1 VHRSANGKP
10 LLFPNDP
17 AIVGIA
23 SDVQLD
29 TNLPAVHLDDIAAIA
44 ELLLRSAMPL
54 ADVLARA

>member
-10 LLFPNDP
+10 LLFPNDS

-29 TNLPAVHLDDIAAIA
+29 TNLPVVHLDDIAAIA